1 MYKIKLHCWSCKSST
16 LFLHVPTTTA
26 VHLFQEVEFCSFV
39 LFKTTSDK
47 RLPYCTF
54 KVYYNSVVVNKTLFF
69 FSFESVLHPLQQGL

>member
-69 FSFESVLHPLQQGL
+69 FSFEFVVVRCI